1 MQPHESPSP
10 FYIWKFT
17 AKLKNIGLKTK
28 KTVPYQFQTTT
39 AALQQTFLQVTC
51 KYRKFNN

>member
-28 KTVPYQFQTTT
+28 KNSAISVSDDDSSIATNVFTSHM
-39 AALQQTFLQVTC
+39 
-51 KYRKFNN
+51 